1 MPTLKPTVLLTGAT
15 GYLGKHILWQLL
27 RQGYRVSAI
36 VRPKKESP
44 GKRVV
49 DALESFAPL
58 PEKFLDVIE
67 GDLTKPD
74 CGIDPVTLGKLAG
87 SGISALIHSAGLTR
101 FDAHLANDIYLNNL
115 QGTKHVYALAKRLGI
130 ENFHYLSTA
139 YVAGDTRRIFMST
152 DLSVAQGF
160 NNPYEA
166 SKYEAEKYLH
176 DASRTGAIRVVI
188 YRPSIIVGGHPLG
201 ENNVVSTVYT
211 FLKALHFIRECC
223 RRDLERGRGIFIRS
237 GIMQEDDAMI
247 IPLRIAADQEININL
262 ISVDRVVN
270 RIIKGL
276 VTTNERYSVIS
287 ILGNDFNLNKL
298 NNSFSRALGIKGI
311 RFVKNSS
318 FEQFP
323 RTAVEAN
330 FYRFTSSYQ
339 PYLFS
344 SPNFSEGEKDKTNNI
359 DIEKMAIEFGEL
371 LDNKIFKKQHGDL
384 NELALNTLGV
394 SGPEDFFHR
403 FINGQLGKS
412 FLKRI
417 VYVDTKIRFLI
428 SGDRV
433 FDRVIH
439 FNKGDMHYTRET
451 NFDCSYEFNQLLFN
465 DIINGKIDLR
475 KAFFDG
481 KIGIEG
487 DREIALKFGYLFS
500 NHFLNID
507 DRIIEEV
514 AGH

>member
-1 MPTLKPTVLLTGAT
+1 MTGAT

-27 RQGYRVSAI
+27 QQGYRVSVI
-36 VRPKKESP
+36 VRRKKESP
-44 GKRVV
+44 GKRVMN
-49 DALESFAPL
+49 ALESFTPF

-74 CGIDPVTLGKLAG
+74 CGIDSVALEKLAK

-101 FDAHLANDIYLNNL
+101 FDAHLADKIYLNNL
-115 QGTKHVYALAKRLGI
+115 QGTKHVYALARRLGI

-152 DLSVAQGF
+152 DLVVDQGF
-160 NNPYEA
+160 NNPYEE
-166 SKYEAEKYLH
+166 SKYEVEKYLR
-176 DASRTGAIRVVI
+176 DACRADHMRVVI
-188 YRPSIIVGGHPLG
+188 YRPSIVVGGHPLG

-211 FLKALHFIRECC
+211 FLKATHFIRECC
-223 RRDLERGRGIFIRS
+223 RRDLERGRGIFIRC
-237 GIMQEDDAMI
+237 GVRQDDDAMT
-247 IPLRIAADQEININL
+247 IPLRIAADPEINVNL
-262 ISVDRVVN
+262 ISVDRVVDK
-270 RIIKGL
+270 IIKKL
-276 VTTNERYSVIS
+276 EVTNKKYSVIPL
-287 ILGNDFNLNKL
+287 LGNDFSLNKL
-298 NNSFSRALGIKGI
+298 HSAFCQALGIKGVS
-311 RFVKNSS
+311 FVENRS
-318 FEQFP
+318 FDQLP
-323 RTAVEAN
+323 RTIVEVN
-330 FYRFTSSYQ
+330 FYRSTSSYQ

-344 SPNFSEGEKDKTNNI
+344 SPNFPEVEKYKTNNI
-359 DIEKMAIEFGEL
+359 DIEKIANEFIEL
-371 LDNKIFKKQHGDL
+371 LDKKLIKKQHGDL
-384 NELALNTLGV
+384 NRLALNTLGV
-394 SGPEDFFHR
+394 SGPEDFFHH

-428 SGDRV
+428 SGDQV

-439 FNKGDMHYTRET
+439 FNKGNIDYAHEK

-465 DIINGKIDLR
+465 DIVNGRIDLR

-481 KIGIEG
+481 KVSIKG

-514 AGH
+514 AGQ